1 LLDSLLQETPAVA
14 VMREDRSRRGRDT

>member
-14 VMREDRSRRGRDT
+14 VMQEDRSRRGRDT